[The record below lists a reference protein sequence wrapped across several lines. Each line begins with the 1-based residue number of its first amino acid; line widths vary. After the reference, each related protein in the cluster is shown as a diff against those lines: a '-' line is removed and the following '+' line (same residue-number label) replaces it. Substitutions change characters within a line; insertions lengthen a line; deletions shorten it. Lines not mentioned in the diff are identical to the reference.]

1 MNMDRWKPGGD
12 KYEST
17 KQDLIDEKIQEDKE
31 HQERIEH
38 AEKYGR
44 EIDVWEA
51 KNVE

>member
-1 MNMDRWKPGGD
+1 MNKDRWLPGGD
-12 KYEST
+12 KYESM
-17 KQDLIDEKIQEDKE
+17 KADLIDEKIEEERQA
-31 HQERIEH
+31 RIEH